1 MNKDKVVACANEV
14 QNHMFRGL
22 DADESR
28 EILEKSFDKD
38 TIMMAME
45 MIKQAR
51 IHDDSPYK
59 QVSEIITRCMGEL
72 GKQEEDI
79 VDVDSFYKLA
89 EKAYKVFMNDK
100 EGRAIPV
107 VFMYIKGNKKL
118 GVCPITEGD
127 PNKSPMDYLK
137 QVVYTA
143 KPDAYCFCAEASM
156 SKDLEKIQYKYGD
169 IQNDPDSVDV
179 MVMTGNEKNG
189 NSPFNKGFELV
200 GKEGK
205 LKFKEIK
212 DYGENM
218 ESDKTP

>member
-1 MNKDKVVACANEV
+1 MNKDKVVDCANEV

-22 DADESR
+22 DSDQSR

-51 IHDDSPYK
+51 IHDESPYK
-59 QVSEIITRCMGEL
+59 QVSEVITRCMSKVE
-72 GKQEEDI
+72 KQKFENIEQ
-79 VDVDSFYKLA
+79 FYEVA
-89 EKAYKVFMNDK
+89 ERAYKVFMNDE

-107 VFMYIKGNKKL
+107 VFMYIEGNTKL
-118 GVCPITEGD
+118 GVCPITECD

-156 SKDLEKIQYKYGD
+156 SKDLEKSQYKYGD
-169 IQNDPDSVDV
+169 IQDDPDSVDV
-179 MVMTGNEKNG
+179 MVMTGNSKSG
-189 NSPFNKGFELV
+189 NDPFNKGFELV

-205 LKFKEIK
+205 LKFKEID
-212 DYGENM
+212 DYGNNM
-218 ESDKTP
+218 ESEKTP